1 MSNPFKLLPI
11 KRAPTYSSPPRV
23 PQSLKPELLESPDYS
38 PARPV
43 PEAFLRPSPLKNG
56 LNMRGK
62 GGSYKY
68 QAPEEIER
76 SQKRNTLNE
85 EARARA
91 QTLRSK
97 LIFDPNYIN
106 RWEKGNPYAH
116 QRLANLGRAAAGE
129 KPLELM
135 PFPPA
140 PPIKP
145 PRQKPISFNNNVN
158 ENNAEPVT
166 APPSAAVPAP
176 NARQPPPAPNRILGK
191 RPRPTRNVKKES
203 KRKTR
208 RLKNRRHK

>member
-1 MSNPFKLLPI
+1 
-11 KRAPTYSSPPRV
+11 
-23 PQSLKPELLESPDYS
+23 
-38 PARPV
+38 
-43 PEAFLRPSPLKNG
+43 
-56 LNMRGK
+56 MRGK

-76 SQKRNTLNE
+76 AEQRNTLNE

-91 QTLRSK
+91 QSLRSK

-106 RWEKGNPYAH
+106 RWERGDPYAH

-135 PFPPA
+135 PFPPP

-145 PRQKPISFNNNVN
+145 PRQKPISFDNNNNNNNNIN
-158 ENNAEPVT
+158 EFEPVT
-166 APPSAAVPAP
+166 APAAPKKSA
-176 NARQPPPAPNRILGK
+176 K
-191 RPRPTRNVKKES
+191 RPRNNNTNKEKKDR

>member
-1 MSNPFKLLPI
+1 MAGNPFKLLPI
-11 KRAPTYSSPPRV
+11 KPAPSYHSPPRAAQ
-23 PQSLKPELLESPDYS
+23 PLRPELLESPGYS

-43 PEAFLRPSPLKNG
+43 PEALLRPSPLKNG

-76 SQKRNTLNE
+76 SEKRNTLNE
-85 EARARA
+85 RNRELA
-91 QTLRSK
+91 QSLRSK

-106 RWEKGNPYAH
+106 RWERGDPYAH

-129 KPLELM
+129 KPLELL
-135 PFPPA
+135 PFPPP

-145 PRQKPISFNNNVN
+145 PRQKPISFDNNNNNNNNNIN
-158 ENNAEPVT
+158 ESEPVT
-166 APPSAAVPAP
+166 APAAPKKSA
-176 NARQPPPAPNRILGK
+176 K
-191 RPRPTRNVKKES
+191 RPRNNNTEKMKKES
-203 KRKTR
+203 RRKTR